1 VNRSRLIGILLGIVA
16 GASWGTGPLFFKGY
30 VLPAGVGWISMLF
43 WRFAVAALVSWVW
56 PLMQPR
62 ARAALLE
69 LDRRSIARLMAIGAT
84 FLANASVYY
93 AAIERIDI
101 SLVALIMSSYPALVA
116 VASIRLGYR
125 LQGRLAWTSLFMVIG
140 GTILT
145 IGGVRPDVDQ
155 VGILLALS
163 APVLYSIYIMLTAWM
178 AGERPGATADMR
190 TSGRGAEVPP
200 PVAGALMMTGTLI
213 AAAILGVGTGEPIL
227 PGSVPAGAW
236 PGLLGIA
243 VFAGAIAIQ
252 AFYASAARIGA
263 AQASLMATIEPVVV
277 IVLGITF
284 LGESFTAVRILG
296 AAIVLAGVIVAQ
308 MATPPESR
316 RVVLEEP

>member
-1 VNRSRLIGILLGIVA
+1 VNRSRLIGISLGILA

-43 WRFAVAALVSWVW
+43 WRFAVATLVSWVW
-56 PLMQPR
+56 LLAQPK

-69 LDRRSIARLMAIGAT
+69 LDRRAIARLMAIGAT

-101 SLVALIMSSYPALVA
+101 SLVALIMSAYPALVA
-116 VASIRLGYR
+116 VASMRLGYR

-140 GTILT
+140 GTVLT

-178 AGERPGATADMR
+178 AGERPGSTADMR

-200 PVAGALMMTGTLI
+200 AVAGALMMTGTFI
-213 AAAILGVGTGEPIL
+213 AATILGAATGEPIL

-263 AQASLMATIEPVVV
+263 AQASLMATVEPVVV
-277 IVLGITF
+277 ILLGITF
-284 LGESFTAVRILG
+284 LGETLSPVRMIG
-296 AAIVLAGVIVAQ
+296 AGVVLAGVIVAQ
-308 MATPPESR
+308 LATPPESR
-316 RVVLEEP
+316 PVVLEEP